1 MKNNLSWKLI
11 VIALVAIGAVWAFT
25 PPSTKVKLGLDLRGG
40 VHLVLGVDTD
50 DAIRLETETSAEQ
63 LKQALADSKITVTAT
78 PALSEFTVQGVP
90 AELDQQ
96 FRTIADQQ
104 VGLSFNREPGPNGT
118 YIFRMK
124 PNVVVDTRRSAV
136 TQAIET
142 SERRVNELGV
152 SEPSIAEYGNA
163 GNQIM
168 VQLPGVTDV
177 ARAKSIIKSTAILE
191 WKLVTGGPAA
201 DRESLL
207 QPYGGQVPPDMVVA
221 TGTGEVGAAYYLVTR
236 VPALTGRDLRTARSA
251 TDEYGQPAVAF
262 TLNPEGVSKFS
273 RLTRENIGKT
283 LAIVLDGQ
291 VRSAPQIQTAIE
303 QADARIIG
311 RFTQQEVTDLSLVLR
326 SGALP
331 ADLTYQEQRE
341 VGPTLGADSIRAGL
355 LASLTGLALVTLF
368 MLFYYRLAGINSLV
382 SITLNLVIL
391 MGLMSA
397 IGAVMTLP
405 GIAGFILTIGMGV
418 DSNVLIFERIR
429 EELKANKG
437 ARAAVSAG
445 FGRVLWTIVDTHVAS
460 LIAAFLLLNFGT
472 GPIRGFAVTLI
483 LGLISNVF
491 TAVFVS
497 RTLFELILSNRPAGA
512 ARLSI

>member
-1 MKNNLSWKLI
+1 MKNNLGLKLGL
-11 VIALVAIGAVWAFT
+11 IALVAGLSIWAFT

-50 DAIRLETETSAEQ
+50 DAIRLESETSSEQ
-63 LKQALADSKITVTAT
+63 LKQALADAKISVTTT
-78 PALSEFTVQGVP
+78 PGLSEFTVQGVAP
-90 AELDQQ
+90 ESDQQ

-104 VGLSFNREPGPNGT
+104 VGLSYNREPGPNGS
-118 YIFRMK
+118 YVFRMR
-124 PNVVVDTRRSAV
+124 PNVMVETRRLAV

-142 SERRVNELGV
+142 IERRVNELGV
-152 SEPSIAEYGNA
+152 SEPTIAEYGNT

-177 ARAKSIIKSTAILE
+177 ARAKSIIKNTAILE
-191 WKLVTGGPAA
+191 WKLVEAGPTPDQA
-201 DRESLL
+201 SLL
-207 QPYGGQVPPDMVVA
+207 QPYGGQVPPDMQVV
-221 TGTGEVGAAYYLVTR
+221 TGAGDVGQSFYLVRR
-236 VPALTGRDLRTARSA
+236 VAGVTGRDLRTARSSI
-251 TDEYGQPAVAF
+251 DEYNQPAVAF
-262 TLNPEGVSKFS
+262 TLNSEGVAKFS
-273 RLTRENIGKT
+273 RLTRENVGKT

-291 VRSAPQIQTAIE
+291 VRSAPVIQSAIE

-311 RFTQQEVTDLSLVLR
+311 RFTQEEVADLSLVLR

-368 MLFYYRLAGINSLV
+368 MLLYYKLAGINAFV
-382 SITLNLVIL
+382 SVTLNLVIL
-391 MGLMSA
+391 MGLMSG

-497 RTLFELILSNRPAGA
+497 RTMFELMLSNKPAGA